1 MGVQKYSLRINAA
14 QQGVRLDHFLA
25 ASLPKTL
32 GREVSSGQLRKLIE
46 AGAVNLNGRPERS
59 PARTLPAG
67 VRVEVIT
74 DVARFSKKDDD
85 RKEPVRLDTPRVGFA
100 APQILFE
107 DEWLIAV
114 DKPVGLPTQ
123 PTLDESRANVFGLLK
138 DFLQKRDCGTPYLG
152 LHHRLDR
159 DTSGVVLFTKD
170 QKANAGVTALF
181 STRAL
186 QKTYQAL
193 CLAGSSCPESWEVKN
208 YLGVVARAGKNSK
221 FGAVRSGGDPAHTSF
236 KVLEH
241 FPGALLVEAKPRTGR
256 THQIRVHLAGGGL
269 PILGDGFYG
278 GPVDFRPA
286 PGVNLHIPRTML
298 HAAVLVFSHPVK
310 NVEITIHSPLPADFV
325 ACLKQLRSAIGS
337 V

>member
-14 QQGVRLDHFLA
+14 QSGVRLDHFLA

-32 GREVSSGQLRKLIE
+32 GREISSGQLRKLIE

-59 PARTLPAG
+59 VARTLSAG
-67 VRVEVIT
+67 TRVEVIT

-85 RKEPVRLDTPRVGFA
+85 RKELVRSVTPRFGFVA
-100 APQILFE
+100 AHILFE
-107 DEWLIAV
+107 DEWLVAV

-138 DFLQKRDCGTPYLG
+138 EFLQKRDGGTPYVG

-181 STRAL
+181 SSRAL

-193 CLAGSSCPESWEVKN
+193 CLAGGSCPESWEVKN
-208 YLGVVARAGKNSK
+208 YLGVVARAGKDSK
-221 FGAVRSGGDPAHTSF
+221 FGAVRSGGDPAHTTF
-236 KVLEH
+236 KLLERL
-241 FPGALLVEAKPRTGR
+241 PGSLLVEAQPHTGR
-256 THQIRVHLAGGGL
+256 THQIRVHLTGGGM
-269 PILGDGFYG
+269 PILGDTFYA
-278 GPVDFRPA
+278 GPADFRPV
-286 PGVNLHIPRTML
+286 PGINLHISRTML
-298 HAAVLVFSHPVK
+298 HAASLVFSHPVT
-310 NVEITIHSPLPADFV
+310 NTPTTVRSPLPADFV
-325 ACLKQLRSAIGS
+325 ACLKQLRSVAAPA
-337 V
+337 

>member
-14 QQGVRLDHFLA
+14 QQGVRLDQFLA
-25 ASLPKTL
+25 VALPKTL
-32 GREVSSGQLRKLIE
+32 GREVTNGQLRKLIE
-46 AGAVNLNGRPERS
+46 AGAVNLDGRPERS
-59 PARTLPAG
+59 VARTLSAG
-67 VRVEVIT
+67 ARVDVFA
-74 DVARFSKKDDD
+74 DVARFSKKADDG
-85 RKEPVRLDTPRVGFA
+85 KASVRLETPRSGFVA
-100 APQILFE
+100 SQILFE

-138 DFLQKRDCGTPYLG
+138 DFLQKRDGGTPYLG

-159 DTSGVVLFTKD
+159 DTTGVVLFTKD
-170 QKANAGVTALF
+170 QKANAGVAALF

-208 YLGVVARAGKNSK
+208 HLGVVARAGKASK
-221 FGAVRSGGDPAHTSF
+221 FGAVRSGGDSAHTTF

-241 FPGALLVEAKPRTGR
+241 FPGALLVEAQPHTGR
-256 THQIRVHLAGGGL
+256 THQIRVHLAEGGMS
-269 PILGDGFYG
+269 ILGDTFYG
-278 GPVDFRPA
+278 GPADLRLKSGA
-286 PGVNLHIPRTML
+286 NLHSARVML
-298 HAAVLVFSHPVK
+298 HAAALEFSHPVT
-310 NVEITIHSPLPADFV
+310 NAVVRVCSVLPDDFD
-325 ACLKQLRSAIGS
+325 ACLKQLRGTAPS